1 MNVRGIK
8 PTGIKICGMR
18 RKEDIAAANR
28 CRPDYIGVILSEGFR
43 RSVEPQEARRMCEM
57 LDPGIRVVGVF
68 VNEPIRR
75 ISETC
80 DFLDFVQLH
89 GQEDNSY
96 LEKLR
101 EVTDIPLLQAF
112 RISGPDDF
120 GRAME
125 STADLILLDSGT
137 GSGRSFDW
145 DLIGKPDRPWI
156 LAGGLGPDNVAEA
169 VSRFRPY
176 AVDLSSGAETDGW
189 KDPEKMRLCVEAVRK
204 SAGVPAQDALTLKTQ
219 N

>member
-1 MNVRGIK
+1 M
-8 PTGIKICGMR
+8 
-18 RKEDIAAANR
+18 
-28 CRPDYIGVILSEGFR
+28 CRL
-43 RSVEPQEARRMCEM
+43 
-57 LDPGIRVVGVF
+57 LDPGIRAVGVF
-68 VNEPIRR
+68 VDEPVGKVAE
-75 ISETC
+75 SC
-80 DFLDFVQLH
+80 DFLDLVQLH
-89 GQEDNSY
+89 GHEDNSY

-101 EVTDIPLLQAF
+101 ELTDKPIIRAF
-112 RISGPDDF
+112 RISGHDDF
-120 GRAME
+120 KRAME
-125 STADLILLDSGT
+125 SNADLILLDSGT

-145 DLIGKPDRPWI
+145 DLIGKPERPWI